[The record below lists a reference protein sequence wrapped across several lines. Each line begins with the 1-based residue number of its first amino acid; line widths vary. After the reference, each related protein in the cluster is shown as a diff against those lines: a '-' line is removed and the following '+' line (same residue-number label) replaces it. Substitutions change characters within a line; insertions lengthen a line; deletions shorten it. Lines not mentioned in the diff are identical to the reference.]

1 MPERLR
7 LTGLDRDWT
16 IERNGSDVRILDTDE
31 TVRVTPTPDGGS
43 SAEVGP
49 TSFRGAAA
57 RQGDDVW
64 VTIDGQ
70 VFVFTIGR
78 SSRHTGHAAE
88 RDALAVPMPA
98 TVVRVHVAP
107 GQAVRQGDLLVALE
121 AMKME
126 LAIRAPRDAVVSAVD
141 CRQGELVQPGRPLVE
156 LS

>member
-16 IERNGSDVRILDTDE
+16 VERNGSDVRILDADE
-31 TVRVTPTPDGGS
+31 SVRVTPAPDGRFT
-43 SAEVGP
+43 ADVGQA
-49 TSFRGAAA
+49 SFRGAAA
-57 RQGDDVW
+57 RRGDDVW
-64 VTIDGQ
+64 VTIAGQ
-70 VFVFTIGR
+70 VFVFTAGR
-78 SSRHTGHAAE
+78 SSRHAGRAAD

-98 TVVRVHVAP
+98 TVVRVHVSP